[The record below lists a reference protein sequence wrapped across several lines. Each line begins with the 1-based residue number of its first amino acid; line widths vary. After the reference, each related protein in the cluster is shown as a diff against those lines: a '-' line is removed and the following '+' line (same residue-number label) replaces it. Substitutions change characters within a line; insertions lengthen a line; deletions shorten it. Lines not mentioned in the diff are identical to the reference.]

1 MPIGL
6 IASLKA
12 VKIVKEIKEDVN
24 VETGRDRP
32 IEPTLL
38 SEIDSLAENKVE
50 TVIEN
55 VLDAKVAP
63 GFP

>member
-12 VKIVKEIKEDVN
+12 VKIVKEIKDVD

-55 VLDAKVAP
+55 VFDAKVAP

>member
-24 VETGRDRP
+24 VDTGRDRS

-55 VLDAKVAP
+55 VFDAKVAP